1 MGQLNHREIIMT
13 DTSKTSAEDTTTS
26 ARPEPT
32 HLELMFGKPRLMK
45 GEGRAPYEFLRSE
58 VQRALAP
65 TDFFGELR
73 VQEVTDAI
81 WEGQRFKRF
90 ATLLIDTG
98 HVMALEILLQS
109 ACWHSM
115 FVKPGNMA
123 RDYYRGDPK
132 ERETARKFVASL
144 GITEELI
151 QAKAL
156 SVNAGEFSFADR
168 LVDNRAIKLQG
179 LLKEQERQKRRGEKA
194 QRSADREKGANDNS
208 AAGAEPRAAATK

>member
-1 MGQLNHREIIMT
+1 MT
-13 DTSKTSAEDTTTS
+13 DTSKTSADDTTTS
-26 ARPEPT
+26 AGPEPT
-32 HLELMFGKPRLMK
+32 DLELMFGKPRLLK
-45 GEGRAPYEFLRSE
+45 GEGRAPYEFLRFK

-98 HVMALEILLQS
+98 HITALEILLQS
-109 ACWHSM
+109 ECWHSV
-115 FVKPGNMA
+115 FVKPGDMA

-132 ERETARKFVASL
+132 EREAARKFVAGV
-144 GITEELI
+144 GITDDLI

-156 SVNAGEFSFADR
+156 SVNAGEFSYADR

-179 LLKEQERQKRRGEKA
+179 LLKEHERQKRKGEKA
-194 QRSADREKGANDNS
+194 QRSADRNKGANDNS
-208 AAGAEPRAAATK
+208 AASAEPRATGTK